1 MSVDVN
7 DFRKFTSDA
16 QARKDGFVAQAPLA
30 LQEPIANE
38 FEVGDDKLDKLSRMV
53 QAVIEQLNPA
63 ITDLQT
69 KGMGCVQDDLFRA
82 CQLNYVYA
90 KGKLDA
96 YKDVQTYPKRIMQE
110 QGLKS
115 V

>member
-7 DFRKFTSDA
+7 DFRKFTEEA
-16 QARKDGFVAQAPLA
+16 KARVTGVQSEPL
-30 LQEPIANE
+30 LSQETVPSE
-38 FEVGDDKLDKLSRMV
+38 FEVGEEKLDKLSRMI

-63 ITDLQT
+63 IADLQT

-110 QGLKS
+110 QSGLKS

>member
-7 DFRKFTSDA
+7 DFRKFTEEA
-16 QARKDGFVAQAPLA
+16 KARVADVQPLA
-30 LQEPIANE
+30 AQEPITTE
-38 FEVGDDKLDKLSRMV
+38 FEVGDEKLDKLSRMV

-63 ITDLQT
+63 IVDLQT

-110 QGLKS
+110 QHLVKS

>member
-1 MSVDVN
+1 MSVDVK
-7 DFRKFTSDA
+7 DFRKFTEEA
-16 QARKDGFVAQAPLA
+16 NARVAVAQPAPLQ
-30 LQEPIANE
+30 QEPATE
-38 FEVGDDKLDKLSRMV
+38 FEVGDEKLDKLVRIV
-53 QAVIEQLNPA
+53 QSVIEQLNPA
-63 ITDLQT
+63 IADLQM

-110 QGLKS
+110 QFSLKS

>member
-1 MSVDVN
+1 MPLQQVAA
-7 DFRKFTSDA
+7 SD
-16 QARKDGFVAQAPLA
+16 
-30 LQEPIANE
+30 
-38 FEVGDDKLDKLSRMV
+38 FEVGDEKLDKLIRIV
-53 QAVIEQLNPA
+53 QSVIDQLNPA
-63 ITDLQT
+63 IADLQM

-110 QGLKS
+110 LFVGLKS